1 MAPASPLL
9 LMHAAVNRINYAGK
23 VAGPSQRISP
33 LEALMGVTLNAAY
46 TLKLEMDYGSISQ
59 GKYANFTLL
68 EENPLE
74 VDPSK
79 IKDIKVNGTIV
90 EGREFP
96 LH

>member
-1 MAPASPLL
+1 
-9 LMHAAVNRINYAGK
+9 
-23 VAGPSQRISP
+23 
-33 LEALMGVTLNAAY
+33 
-46 TLKLEMDYGSISQ
+46 MDYGSISQ